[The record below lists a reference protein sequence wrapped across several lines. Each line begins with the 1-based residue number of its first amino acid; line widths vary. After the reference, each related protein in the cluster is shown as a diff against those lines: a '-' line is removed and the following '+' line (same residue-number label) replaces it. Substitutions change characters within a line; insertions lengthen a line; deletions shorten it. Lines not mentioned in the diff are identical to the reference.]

1 MSKLNINNRQVKI
14 LELLKESGPS
24 TSVILCKLV
33 GATKK
38 TVLDDL
44 KRLLYI
50 GLITNLSINPRCI
63 VAQIV

>member
-1 MSKLNINNRQVKI
+1 MSKLNINKRQVKI
-14 LELLKESGPS
+14 LEILKESGPS

>member
-50 GLITNLSINPRCI
+50 GLITNLSIKPRFI

>member
-24 TSVILCKLV
+24 TPVELCKLV

-38 TVLDDL
+38 TVIDDL
-44 KRLLYI
+44 KRLLHI
-50 GLITNLSINPRCI
+50 GLITNLSIKPRFI

>member
-1 MSKLNINNRQVKI
+1 MSKLNINQRQVKI